1 MKNYFSYFPEIQY
14 KISKTETKKAVDIL
28 RRVGLSETLINND
41 RNVQSIFVTDGQT
54 PEKIAELAYGSPK
67 YYWVVLLSAKI
78 HNPFYEWPLEYQQL
92 RDRIAKDYPGV
103 SLFVSS
109 VNDGMNTKSESVNFK
124 VGDTIEVVSASGEV
138 IFQYSGTIYDYDL
151 TSGHMKIKDIIGDNV
166 TDSYSTDS
174 DFIVRSTTDSTKT
187 GFLRRKIQDVSFS
200 LSKFKDTVTGREY
213 SPLYRFSGNS
223 TLIQKYTDTN
233 TSLDANGQLSSG
245 AEILNQ
251 GIRVV
256 TVEESEEE
264 LNDRNRYVKIL
275 RPELLGQLTSELKF
289 TLRD

>member
-1 MKNYFSYFPEIQY
+1 M
-14 KISKTETKKAVDIL
+14 
-28 RRVGLSETLINND
+28 
-41 RNVQSIFVTDGQT
+41 
-54 PEKIAELAYGSPK
+54 
-67 YYWVVLLSAKI
+67 
-78 HNPFYEWPLEYQQL
+78 
-92 RDRIAKDYPGV
+92 
-103 SLFVSS
+103 
-109 VNDGMNTKSESVNFK
+109 
-124 VGDTIEVVSASGEV
+124 
-138 IFQYSGTIYDYDL
+138 
-151 TSGHMKIKDIIGDNV
+151 
-166 TDSYSTDS
+166 
-174 DFIVRSTTDSTKT
+174 RSTTDSTKT